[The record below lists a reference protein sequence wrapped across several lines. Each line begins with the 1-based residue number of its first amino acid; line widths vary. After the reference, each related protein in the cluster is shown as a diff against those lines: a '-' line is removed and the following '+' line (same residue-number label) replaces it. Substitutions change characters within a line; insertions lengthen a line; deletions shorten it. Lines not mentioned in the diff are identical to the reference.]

1 MYSLSPVLGFQND
14 TLPSQHPAH
23 STSPDG
29 CHASD
34 LTSLLCPAITTRAS
48 SPALEYTLIDP
59 SLDAA
64 ATLFESGDQ
73 QQQYRVLVLPLS
85 VWVRLPLWPIHNLA
99 ELSLEAVHT

>member
-1 MYSLSPVLGFQND
+1 MPRHHHQGVL
-14 TLPSQHPAH
+14 
-23 STSPDG
+23 
-29 CHASD
+29 
-34 LTSLLCPAITTRAS
+34 TR
-48 SPALEYTLIDP
+48 PRVHLIDP